1 MNIRIWFRLG
11 QLGDYPEKENELMN
25 THRSTIGEFIV
36 RFGWLIGLLSL
47 ATAGI
52 LYSISIQ
59 SLAFGLGSVD
69 LMANATDTS
78 QLFAWS
84 INLLEIIGLCW
95 ILAEEMQLKGD
106 AKEDRYLN
114 AVISIAMIVILAGDF
129 SAILYASGGLTNLPG
144 DWFGKIL
151 GGVLRVIKSII
162 GAAGSETLILIGL
175 YLIIEWFQQYALV
188 PETTED
194 ENNEQNAPLRRSVPA
209 FQQRSTPT
217 AQGKPVLDD
226 DQSGVQ
232 PGRVR
237 IMYPNGQKR
246 IVTRHFKPVVSNA

>member
-1 MNIRIWFRLG
+1 MS
-11 QLGDYPEKENELMN
+11 E
-25 THRSTIGEFIV
+25 HRSTIGEFIV
-36 RFGWLIGLLSL
+36 RFGWLIGIISL
-47 ATAGI
+47 VTAGI

-69 LMANATDTS
+69 LMTNATDTS

-95 ILAEEMQLKGD
+95 ILAKEMQLKGD

-129 SAILYASGGLTNLPG
+129 SAIMYASGGLTKLPG

-151 GGVLRVIKSII
+151 GGALRVIKSII

-175 YLIIEWFQQYALV
+175 YLIIEWFQQYALG
-188 PETTED
+188 PKKIEED
-194 ENNEQNAPLRRSVPA
+194 ENASDQPSKQYGGSGKWQPLPPDMRITGVFRKIA
-209 FQQRSTPT
+209 D
-217 AQGKPVLDD
+217 KPGFILVRGEDSDMYIVSETDPRVIRIKQAL
-226 DQSGVQ
+226 
-232 PGRVR
+232 GRPSQEV
-237 IMYPNGQKR
+237 G
-246 IVTRHFKPVVSNA
+246 